1 MSIVTITAEK
11 AHDVLTRA
19 QQGEKFDYLPFQ
31 QLSKEG
37 REMRADIEAR
47 QLRGEFHR
55 SERWVFLEV
64 DSVSVP
70 LSGFCKKVKLANE

>member
-37 REMRADIEAR
+37 RDIEAR
-47 QLRGEFHR
+47 QLRGEIPRESSFIVPKDGYSWKWIPCR
-55 SERWVFLEV
+55 SH
-64 DSVSVP
+64 
-70 LSGFCKKVKLANE
+70 

>member
-19 QQGEKFDYLPFQ
+19 KQGEKFDYLPFQ

-37 REMRADIEAR
+37 REMRADFEAR
-47 QLRGEFHR
+47 QQRGEIPLESVFILPK
-55 SERWVFLEV
+55 EGYVWKWVI
-64 DSVSVP
+64 
-70 LSGFCKKVKLANE
+70 CRAH

>member
-47 QLRGEFHR
+47 QQRGEIPRESSFIVPKDCYIWRWIPCR
-55 SERWVFLEV
+55 SR
-64 DSVSVP
+64 
-70 LSGFCKKVKLANE
+70 